1 MSPGRNVRSRRG
13 VAGPAAAGRLL
24 MYHRAMRPGAPV
36 PTIPTNDGF
45 RAGGHRDYL
54 AALAR
59 KYQPE
64 IKRLRSKLRRSRLPS
79 DRAKIQ
85 AEIDRL
91 ALEWEKARVD
101 AEGAHF

>member
-1 MSPGRNVRSRRG
+1 M
-13 VAGPAAAGRLL
+13 L
-24 MYHRAMRPGAPV
+24 V
-36 PTIPTNDGF
+36 PTMPTNDGF

-64 IKRLRSKLRRSRLPS
+64 IKRHRTKLRRTRMPS

-85 AEIDRL
+85 AEVDRL
-91 ALEWEKARVD
+91 VLEWEKARAD

>member
-1 MSPGRNVRSRRG
+1 MP
-13 VAGPAAAGRLL
+13 P
-24 MYHRAMRPGAPV
+24 M
-36 PTIPTNDGF
+36 PTNDGF

-59 KYQPE
+59 KYGPE
-64 IKRLRSKLRRSRLPS
+64 IERLRRKLRRSRLPS
-79 DRAKIQ
+79 DRTKTQ

-91 ALEWEKARVD
+91 ALEWEKARAG